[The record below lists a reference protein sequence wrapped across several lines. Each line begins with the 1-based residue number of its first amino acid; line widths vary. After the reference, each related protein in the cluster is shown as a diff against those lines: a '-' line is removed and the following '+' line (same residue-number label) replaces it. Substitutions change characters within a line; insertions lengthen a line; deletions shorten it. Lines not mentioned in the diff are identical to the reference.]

1 VILVDTKS
9 SLIHVVEALNT
20 RVLLPGHQ
28 VSHKANLTMYNYGC
42 CDVECWGIR
51 NHAFHMQIARSFQLV
66 NLNSKGSAAK
76 PREPLSPFS
85 FIKTYLLT
93 GTLRHQQSNQIS
105 PVIQSVRVSVRSLGF
120 LSDETPGAN
129 LTHPASHGLGFARG
143 DFVVPNI

>member
-1 VILVDTKS
+1 M
-9 SLIHVVEALNT
+9 VVVMWN
-20 RVLLPGHQ
+20 VG
-28 VSHKANLTMYNYGC
+28 GF
-42 CDVECWGIR
+42 GIMP
-51 NHAFHMQIARSFQLV
+51 FICQIARSFQLV

-93 GTLRHQQSNQIS
+93 GTLHHQQSNQIS